1 MRILLSFLLFF
12 SSFFSTAL
20 EVGNDFRYQ
29 KQLPYAY
36 TLDDSNNLKQLI
48 EKNVNWTDEATEAL
62 NLGKVTKPLWLKV
75 SLKNISDNDID
86 LLLSVDNILL
96 DKVTAYIAT
105 QDNSIITL
113 ALGDAQP
120 LVKRP
125 IKHEA
130 QLVPVKLI
138 AQQHVILY
146 LNIEHSGAINVPL
159 SLWHPIEYIKYK
171 SKFNLIYG
179 IFAGFIIALALMHL
193 ALFSFTKKAY
203 FLYATAFVSLLWL
216 LNIHLYGFSY
226 RYLYGNWLWL
236 QQYAQPLLIL
246 LSSSALIPLLKPYI
260 KVPNFEALLSSPKR
274 YAYIV
279 IAILTL
285 ALGLLPIDVALAS
298 SYILSFVVITALMLV
313 FISQWVVYKQH
324 TPCFI
329 SMFAFMLFALA
340 HQVSF
345 ELGFLSGPQ
354 LSTPVSYFCYF
365 IVSLIL
371 SFALVRQFIS
381 ERDLEVE
388 AQQAKLA
395 HSQAQDVLLNEKLKL
410 QEQTQADLEALVD
423 ERTFELQVTLRE
435 LEDKNRE
442 LEQINIEDPLTKIKN
457 RRYFDKRL
465 QMEVRRSR
473 REQSTLSV
481 VMLDIDHFK
490 NINDTYGHL
499 SGDKAICAVADIIKS
514 RLQRPSDGVFR
525 YGGEEFVMLL
535 PNTELV
541 GAQQIAEQIRSTVD
555 EFQLKLDKAIV
566 NLTLSAGVYSA
577 VAIDPKSPHLYTD
590 FADKALY
597 EAKKQGRN
605 QVRIYQ
611 P

>member
-1 MRILLSFLLFF
+1 MRIVLSLCLCICSFMVAALNINSDF
-12 SSFFSTAL
+12 SQ
-20 EVGNDFRYQ
+20 Q
-29 KQLPYAY
+29 KHLPYSY
-36 TLDDSNNLKQLI
+36 TLDDSNNLKQLLDKQI
-48 EKNVNWTDEATEAL
+48 TWISGSGETL
-62 NLGKVTKPLWLKV
+62 NLGKVEKPLWIKIPLTNQSV
-75 SLKNISDNDID
+75 SDID
-86 LLLSVDNILL
+86 LLLSIDNILL

-105 QDNSIITL
+105 QDASIITL
-113 ALGDAQP
+113 ALGDALP

-125 IKHEA
+125 IRHEA
-130 QLVPVKLI
+130 QLVPIQLQ
-138 AQQHVILY
+138 AQQHAIVY
-146 LNIEHSGAINVPL
+146 LNIEHHGAVNAPL

-179 IFAGFIIALALMHL
+179 IFAGFIIALALMHF
-193 ALFSFTKKAY
+193 ALFSFTKKRY
-203 FLYATAFVSLLWL
+203 FLYATAFISVIWL

-226 RYLYGNWLWL
+226 RYLYGNWQWL
-236 QQYAQPLLIL
+236 QQYAQPLLIF
-246 LSSSALIPLLKPYI
+246 LSSTILLPLLRPYI
-260 KVPNFEALLSSPKR
+260 ELKPILNVFTLPKKLIYVCIGLL
-274 YAYIV
+274 
-279 IAILTL
+279 LL
-285 ALGLLPIDVALAS
+285 LLGILPIDVSLAT
-298 SYILSFVVITALMLV
+298 SYTLSFLLTTLLLALFAM
-313 FISQWVVYKQH
+313 QWVIYKRK

-329 SMFAFMLFALA
+329 MMFVFILLALG
-340 HQVSF
+340 HQISF
-345 ELGFLSGPQ
+345 ELGFISGSQ

-371 SFALVRQFIS
+371 SFTLVRQFIR

-395 HSQAQDVLLNEKLKL
+395 HSQAQDALLNEKLKL

-442 LEQINIEDPLTKIKN
+442 LEQMNIEDPLTKIKN

-499 SGDKAICAVADIIKS
+499 SGDKAICAVADIIKAH
-514 RLQRPSDGVFR
+514 LQRPSDEVFR

-535 PNTELV
+535 PNTELE
-541 GAQQIAEQIRSTVD
+541 GAHKIAEQIRCAVD
-555 EFQLKLDKAIV
+555 DFQLKLDQAIV
-566 NLTLSAGVYSA
+566 NLTLSAGIYSA
-577 VAIDPKSPHLYTD
+577 VVVDPKLPHVYTD
-590 FADKALY
+590 LADKALY
-597 EAKKQGRN
+597 QAKQQGRN

>member
-1 MRILLSFLLFF
+1 MRIMLPFLLFL
-12 SSFFSTAL
+12 SSFFSSAL
-20 EVGNDFRYQ
+20 EIGNNFRYQ

-36 TLDDSNNLKQLI
+36 TLDDSKNLKQLI
-48 EKNVNWTDEATEAL
+48 AKNVNWTDETIKPL
-62 NLGKVTKPLWLKV
+62 NLGKTKKPIWLKI
-75 SLKNISDNDID
+75 SLKNLSVSDID

-105 QDNSIITL
+105 RDKSIITL
-113 ALGDAQP
+113 ALGDALP

-130 QLVPVKLI
+130 QLVPVKLL
-138 AQQHVILY
+138 AQQHAILY

-193 ALFSFTKKAY
+193 ALFSFTKKPY
-203 FLYATAFVSLLWL
+203 FLYATAFMSLLWL

-226 RYLYGNWLWL
+226 RYLYGNWQWL

-260 KVPNFEALLSSPKR
+260 KIPKFEVLFSLSKR
-274 YAYIV
+274 YAYVV
-279 IAILTL
+279 IAIITL
-285 ALGLLPIDVALAS
+285 AIGLMPIDIALVS
-298 SYILSFVVITALMLV
+298 SYTLSFVVITALMLV
-313 FISQWVVYKQH
+313 FICQWVMCKQH
-324 TPCFI
+324 TPYFI
-329 SMFAFMLFALA
+329 AISAFMLFALA

-388 AQQAKLA
+388 VQQAKLA
-395 HSQAQDVLLNEKLKL
+395 HSQAQDALLSERLKL

-442 LEQINIEDPLTKIKN
+442 LEQMNIEDPLTKIKN

-465 QMEVRRSR
+465 QMETRRSR

-481 VMLDIDHFK
+481 VMLDIDNFK
-490 NINDTYGHL
+490 KINDTYGHL

-514 RLQRPSDGVFR
+514 HLQRPSDEVFR

-535 PNTELV
+535 PNTELA
-541 GAQQIAEQIRSTVD
+541 GAKLIAEQIRSTV
-555 EFQLKLDKAIV
+555 EAFQLTLDKAII
-566 NLTLSAGVYSA
+566 NLTLSAGVYSS
-577 VAIDPKSPHLYTD
+577 VAIEPKSPHIYTD
-590 FADKALY
+590 LADKALY
-597 EAKKQGRN
+597 EAKQLGRN

>member
-1 MRILLSFLLFF
+1 MC
-12 SSFFSTAL
+12 
-20 EVGNDFRYQ
+20 
-29 KQLPYAY
+29 KQLY
-36 TLDDSNNLKQLI
+36 
-48 EKNVNWTDEATEAL
+48 
-62 NLGKVTKPLWLKV
+62 
-75 SLKNISDNDID
+75 
-86 LLLSVDNILL
+86 
-96 DKVTAYIAT
+96 
-105 QDNSIITL
+105 
-113 ALGDAQP
+113 
-120 LVKRP
+120 
-125 IKHEA
+125 
-130 QLVPVKLI
+130 
-138 AQQHVILY
+138 
-146 LNIEHSGAINVPL
+146 
-159 SLWHPIEYIKYK
+159 WHPIEYIKYK

-193 ALFSFTKKAY
+193 ALFSFIKKRY
-203 FLYATAFVSLLWL
+203 FLFATAFISVIWL

-226 RYLYGNWLWL
+226 RYLYGNWQWL
-236 QQYAQPLLIL
+236 QQYAQPLLIF
-246 LSSSALIPLLKPYI
+246 LSSTVLLPLLQPYI
-260 KVPNFEALLSSPKR
+260 TVKPALKLFALPKT
-274 YAYIV
+274 V
-279 IAILTL
+279 ILACFVFLLLTL
-285 ALGLLPIDVALAS
+285 SLLPLNLSVAT
-298 SYILSFVVITALMLV
+298 SYTLSFLIITSLLLL
-313 FISQWVVYKQH
+313 FIAQWLLFKRK

-329 SMFAFMLFALA
+329 AMFTFILLALG
-340 HQVSF
+340 HQISY
-345 ELGFLSGPQ
+345 ELGFISGSQ

-371 SFALVRQFIS
+371 SFTLVRQFIR

-395 HSQAQDVLLNEKLKL
+395 QSQAQDALLNEKLKL

-442 LEQINIEDPLTKIKN
+442 LEQMNIEDPLTKIKN

-481 VMLDIDHFK
+481 IMLDIDHFK
-490 NINDTYGHL
+490 NINDTHGHL

-514 RLQRPSDGVFR
+514 HLQRPSDEVFR

-535 PNTELV
+535 PNTELE
-541 GAQQIAEQIRSTVD
+541 GAQKIAGQIRSNVD
-555 EFQLKLDKAIV
+555 AFQLKLDTAIV

-590 FADKALY
+590 LADKALY
-597 EAKKQGRN
+597 EAKQQGRN

-611 P
+611 L

>member
-1 MRILLSFLLFF
+1 MRILLSFLLLFI
-12 SSFFSTAL
+12 SFLTSAF
-20 EVGNDFRYQ
+20 EIGNDFRFQ

-36 TLDDSNNLKQLI
+36 TLDDSKNLKQLI
-48 EKNVNWTDEATEAL
+48 EKNVNWVTETSEPL
-62 NLGKVTKPLWLKV
+62 NLGKVQNPLWLKI
-75 SLKNISDNDID
+75 SLKNLSASDVD
-86 LLLSVDNILL
+86 LLLSIDNILL
-96 DKVTAYIAT
+96 DKVTAYIAA
-105 QDNSIITL
+105 QDDPIITL
-113 ALGDAQP
+113 ALGDALP

-130 QLVPVKLI
+130 QLVPVKLL
-138 AQQHVILY
+138 AQQHVALY

-193 ALFSFTKKAY
+193 VLFSFTKKPY
-203 FLYATAFVSLLWL
+203 FLYATAFTVLIWL
-216 LNIHLYGFSY
+216 LNTHLYGFSY
-226 RYLYGNWLWL
+226 RYLYGNWQWL

-246 LSSSALIPLLKPYI
+246 LSSCTLLPLLKPYI
-260 KVPNFEALLSSPKR
+260 KGKRLFTLLSVPKR
-274 YAYIV
+274 YACA
-279 IAILTL
+279 AIGSLSL
-285 ALGLLPIDVALAS
+285 VLSLLPIDISLAS
-298 SYILSFVVITALMLV
+298 SYVLGFAIIMALLTV
-313 FISQWVVYKQH
+313 FISQWQFNKQQ
-324 TPCFI
+324 TMYFI
-329 SMFAFMLFALA
+329 AICVFMLFALV

-345 ELGFLSGPQ
+345 ELGYLSGPQ

-442 LEQINIEDPLTKIKN
+442 LEKINIEDPLTKIKN

-514 RLQRPSDGVFR
+514 HLQRPSDEVFR

-535 PNTELV
+535 PNTELE
-541 GAQQIAEQIRSTVD
+541 GAQQIAEQIRVAVNS
-555 EFQLKLDKAIV
+555 FQLKLDKDTV
-566 NLTLSAGVYSA
+566 NLTLSAGVHSA
-577 VAIDPKSPHLYTD
+577 IAIDPKSPHIYTD
-590 FADKALY
+590 LADRALY
-597 EAKKQGRN
+597 EAKQQGRN
-605 QVRIYQ
+605 QVKIYQ

>member
-1 MRILLSFLLFF
+1 VRTLLSVLLSFC
-12 SSFFSTAL
+12 SFLAVAFDIDSNFTQH
-20 EVGNDFRYQ
+20 NP
-29 KQLPYAY
+29 LPYSY
-36 TLDDSNNLKQLI
+36 TLDDSNNLKQLL
-48 EKNVNWTDEATEAL
+48 EKPITWNKSHQDAL
-62 NLGKVTKPLWLKV
+62 NLGKSNKPLWIKIPLTNQSV
-75 SLKNISDNDID
+75 SDID
-86 LLLSVDNILL
+86 LLLSIDNILL

-105 QDNSIITL
+105 QDASIITL
-113 ALGDAQP
+113 ALGDALP

-130 QLVPVKLI
+130 QLVPIKLL
-138 AQQHVILY
+138 AQQHAVIY
-146 LNIEHSGAINVPL
+146 LNIEHHGALNAPL

-193 ALFSFTKKAY
+193 ALFSFTKKRY
-203 FLYATAFVSLLWL
+203 FLFATAFISVIWL

-226 RYLYGNWLWL
+226 RYLYGNWQWL
-236 QQYAQPLLIL
+236 QQYAQPLLIF
-246 LSSSALIPLLKPYI
+246 LSSTVLLPLLQPYI
-260 KVPNFEALLSSPKR
+260 TVKPALKLFTLPKTVISACFVFLLLTLSLLPLNLSVATS
-274 YAYIV
+274 YTLSFLIITSLLLLF
-279 IAILTL
+279 IAQWLLFKIKTPFFIAMFTFILL
-285 ALGLLPIDVALAS
+285 ALGHQI
-298 SYILSFVVITALMLV
+298 SY
-313 FISQWVVYKQH
+313 
-324 TPCFI
+324 
-329 SMFAFMLFALA
+329 
-340 HQVSF
+340 
-345 ELGFLSGPQ
+345 ELGFISGSQ

-371 SFALVRQFIS
+371 SFTLVRQFIR

-395 HSQAQDVLLNEKLKL
+395 QSQAQDALLNEKLKL

-442 LEQINIEDPLTKIKN
+442 LEQMNIEDPLTKIKN

-481 VMLDIDHFK
+481 IMLDIDHFK

-514 RLQRPSDGVFR
+514 HLQRPSDEVFR

-535 PNTELV
+535 PNTELE
-541 GAQQIAEQIRSTVD
+541 GAQKIAEQIRSTVD
-555 EFQLKLDKAIV
+555 AFQLKLDKAIV

-577 VAIDPKSPHLYTD
+577 VAIDPKSPHTYTD
-590 FADKALY
+590 LADKALY
-597 EAKKQGRN
+597 EAKQQGRN